1 MIHTA
6 LVHHLYTDGQVMG
19 KHYTPVCAAQVLPLN
34 SLPMIINMTQSLWA
48 KENVKLAAQY
58 QNG

>member
-48 KENVKLAAQY
+48 KENV
-58 QNG
+58 